1 MKETKTRPLQ
11 KMFDRV
17 PRRYDLINRIITWGL
32 DRPWRKK
39 AVRRCLEHHPQIIL
53 DLGCGTG
60 DLAIELAETGDRR
73 PLVIGFDF
81 SRPMLE
87 TAVKKASRMQNKIN
101 LTWIQG
107 DVRELPFADSSLA
120 CAGISFAFR
129 NLTYRNPY
137 REVFLREICRVLKSG
152 GRFVIVESSRPQC
165 KLIHV
170 LFRWYVRVFV
180 SAAGRLVSK
189 DRGAYRYLAESVIHF
204 YTPDEVAGLLRQ
216 AGFSRVE
223 HQPLLFGAAALHTAV
238 K

>member
-1 MKETKTRPLQ
+1 MKEPKTRPLQ
-11 KMFDRV
+11 KMFNRV

-39 AVRRCLEHHPQIIL
+39 AVCRCEEHHPQTIL

-60 DLAIELAETGDRR
+60 DLAIHLAETADWR
-73 PLVIGFDF
+73 PQIIGFDF

-87 TAVKKASRMQNKIN
+87 AAVKKAEPLQNDRH

-107 DVRELPFADSSLA
+107 DVRELPFTESSLD

-129 NLTYRNPY
+129 NLTYKNPY
-137 REVFLREICRVLKSG
+137 RDVFLREICRVLKPG
-152 GRFVIVESSRPQC
+152 GRFIIVESSRPQN

-170 LFRWYVRVFV
+170 LFRWYVRLFV
-180 SAAGRLVSK
+180 AAAGRLVSK
-189 DRGAYRYLAESVIHF
+189 DRGAYRYLAESVIRF
-204 YTPDEVAGLLRQ
+204 YQPEEVAALLLQ
-216 AGFSRVE
+216 AGFSRVD
-223 HQPLLFGAAALHTAV
+223 HRPLFFGAAALHTAV

>member
-1 MKETKTRPLQ
+1 MKEPKTRPLQ

-39 AVRRCLEHHPQIIL
+39 AVRRCLEHHPQTIL

-60 DLAIELAETGDRR
+60 DLAIHLAETADWR
-73 PLVIGFDF
+73 PQVIGFDF

-87 TAVKKASRMQNKIN
+87 AAVEKARRVKNKDN

-107 DVRELPFADSSLA
+107 DVRELSFTDGSLD

-129 NLTYRNPY
+129 NLTYKNPH
-137 REVFLREICRVLKSG
+137 REVFLREICRVLKPG
-152 GRFVIVESSRPQC
+152 GRFVIVESSRPQS

-189 DRGAYRYLAESVIHF
+189 DRGAYRYLANSVMHF
-204 YTPDEVAGLLRQ
+204 YTPGEVAGLLLQ
-216 AGFSRVE
+216 AGFSRVD
-223 HQPLLFGAAALHTAV
+223 HQPLLFGAAALHTAL